1 MHDGIPVS
9 DADGAQIRS
18 EDLILL
24 IGAGSLPDIPD
35 WLRVKI
41 IESTLR
47 KGPQTD
53 PETELGTVV
62 GPVVPLVLGIR
73 SCCLSI
79 KTTN

>member
-9 DADGAQIRS
+9 DAYGAQIRS

-53 PETELGTVV
+53 PES
-62 GPVVPLVLGIR
+62 GISGR
-73 SCCLSI
+73 SRI
-79 KTTN
+79 